1 MKRRRKRYSAQSPK
15 WMVTF
20 ADLVTLILV
29 FFILLFSMSSVDNQ
43 KFQTVVNSLTR
54 SDSLA
59 SVENK
64 SQQSQKLDNILAKV
78 QDYLQENKL
87 QHVITAK
94 RDERGVVLILQEQ
107 VLFETGQ
114 ADILKRGTPFLDEL
128 GRLFSTIPNDIKVE
142 GHTDNRPI
150 HTYRYPSNWEL
161 SAARAS
167 GVIRYLTNHFS
178 LSANRFEAIG
188 YGDTKPLVPNTSNDN
203 LQKNRRVEIIISD
216 PEAQ

>member
-43 KFQTVVNSLTR
+43 KFQTVVNSLT
-54 SDSLA
+54 SGGSLA
-59 SVENK
+59 SVEK
-64 SQQSQKLDNILAKV
+64 SQQSQKLDSILAKV
-78 QDYLQENKL
+78 QDYLKENKL
-87 QHVITAK
+87 QNVITAK

-114 ADILKRGTPFLDEL
+114 ADILKKGTPFLDEL

-161 SAARAS
+161 SAS
-167 GVIRYLTNHFS
+167 YVI
-178 LSANRFEAIG
+178 
-188 YGDTKPLVPNTSNDN
+188 
-203 LQKNRRVEIIISD
+203 
-216 PEAQ
+216 

>member
-1 MKRRRKRYSAQSPK
+1 
-15 WMVTF
+15 MVTF

>member
-43 KFQTVVNSLTR
+43 KFQTVVNSLTNGG
-54 SDSLA
+54 SLA
-59 SVENK
+59 SVEK

-78 QDYLQENKL
+78 QDYLKENKL
-87 QHVITAK
+87 QNVITAK
-94 RDERGVVLILQEQ
+94 RDERGVALILQEQ

-114 ADILKRGTPFLDEL
+114 ADILKKGTPFLDEL

-178 LSANRFEAIG
+178 LSANRFEALG
-188 YGDTKPLVPNTSNDN
+188 YGDTKPLVPNTSNGN

>member
-1 MKRRRKRYSAQSPK
+1 
-15 WMVTF
+15 MVTF

-29 FFILLFSMSSVDNQ
+29 FILLFSMSSVDNQ
-43 KFQTVVNSLTR
+43 KFQTVVNSLA
-54 SDSLA
+54 SGGSLA
-59 SVENK
+59 SVEK

-78 QDYLQENKL
+78 QNYLKENKL
-87 QHVITAK
+87 QNVITAK

-114 ADILKRGTPFLDEL
+114 ADILKKGTPFLDEL

-178 LSANRFEAIG
+178 LSANRFEALG

-203 LQKNRRVEIIISD
+203 LQKIDASKLLFQIPKHSEKGHTFV
-216 PEAQ
+216 

>member
-1 MKRRRKRYSAQSPK
+1 
-15 WMVTF
+15 MVTF

-43 KFQTVVNSLTR
+43 KFQTVVNSLTH